1 MANRQ
6 DVGTS
11 PSSPEIGR
19 RQLARKVDLTE
30 RTHPWWYALCQTTT
44 GGINCQSRLAAIVCA
59 ASILL
64 CATPARADSTQ
75 RSFVGNFIGNDAT
88 VENYLS
94 VSGSYD
100 RAQNAE
106 SLYLEKTI
114 STKSSFS
121 LFVGYQR
128 LEQEGEQTSASGFSN
143 LGLGYKRVLITL
155 PRHEFMFTIN
165 PTLEVPIG
173 STSVGSESHP
183 RAGGDLLF
191 QKGFGDLPESLSML
205 RPAGIEGDAGWE
217 SKVTGARDDLLSAD
231 FEVEYSLGYLD
242 ANIAPGSVQY
252 ALRDLT
258 PHLDFDYA
266 QYLSAHRNSSQPDFE
281 LTPGIAW
288 LNSTFEINLGVQV
301 ALNRASSGSGAV
313 AFVWLLGVS
322 YDQLVPALGWNPFD

>member
-1 MANRQ
+1 M
-6 DVGTS
+6 S
-11 PSSPEIGR
+11 PVK
-19 RQLARKVDLTE
+19 LLTVF
-30 RTHPWWYALCQTTT
+30 
-44 GGINCQSRLAAIVCA
+44 GI

-64 CATPARADSTQ
+64 CAPLVRADPPS

-94 VSGSYD
+94 IAGAVD
-100 RAQNAE
+100 RAQDSE

-114 STKSSFS
+114 SPNSSFS

-128 LEQEGEQTSASGFSN
+128 LEQEGEETSASGFTN
-143 LGLGYKRVLITL
+143 LGIGYKRVLISL
-155 PRHEFMFTIN
+155 PRHEFVFTIN
-165 PTLEVPIG
+165 PSLELPVG
-173 STSVGSESHP
+173 SRSIGSESHP

-191 QKGFGDLPESLSML
+191 QKGFGDLPDSLSIL

-217 SKVTGARDDLLSAD
+217 SKVTGARDDLISAD
-231 FEVEYSLGYLD
+231 LELEYSLAYLD
-242 ANIAPGSVQY
+242 ANVARGVVPY

-281 LTPGIAW
+281 LTPAIAW
-288 LNSTFEINLGVQV
+288 LNSTFEVNLGVEV
-301 ALNRASSGSGAV
+301 AVNRAAQGTGAV

-322 YDQLVPALGWNPFD
+322 YDQLVPALGWNLFH